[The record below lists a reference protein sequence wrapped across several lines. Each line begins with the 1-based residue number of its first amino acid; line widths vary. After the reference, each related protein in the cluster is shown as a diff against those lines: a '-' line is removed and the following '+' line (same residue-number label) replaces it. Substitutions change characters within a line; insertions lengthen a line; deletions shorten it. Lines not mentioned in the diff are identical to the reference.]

1 MEITAKNNS
10 RKLYKKPQNIL
21 LNSELKRRILL
32 KRRDLNWIKFG
43 FDENYVRLHNV
54 KWNAFKL
61 VRESKGSDRTD
72 GVVDASRQSVQSC
85 QQSGWGG
92 RGAEQ
97 GHGHG
102 HQVDGDGL

>member
-1 MEITAKNNS
+1 M
-10 RKLYKKPQNIL
+10 
-21 LNSELKRRILL
+21 
-32 KRRDLNWIKFG
+32 D
-43 FDENYVRLHNV
+43 FDENLVRLHNL
-54 KWNAFKL
+54 KSNLFQL
-61 VRESKGSDRTD
+61 VSVGKGTD
-72 GVVDASRQSVQSC
+72 CTEGVVDASRQSVQSC